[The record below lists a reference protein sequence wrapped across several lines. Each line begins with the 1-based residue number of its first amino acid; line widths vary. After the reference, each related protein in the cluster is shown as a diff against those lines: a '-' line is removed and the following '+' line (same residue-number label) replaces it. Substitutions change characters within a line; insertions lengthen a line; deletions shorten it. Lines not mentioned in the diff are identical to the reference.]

1 MGKTALI
8 HPLII
13 TNQFPPN
20 FDGVGDYS
28 YHLQSLLI
36 REGVQV
42 GVITSNND
50 SKTPLAANLFPII
63 HKWNFH
69 GCMKLY
75 KLVKQ
80 KNTNCLLIQ
89 YVPYAFNKSGFPLI
103 FIFFIGLF
111 RIQGVHIHTNFHE
124 VSIRIKGESLISK
137 IRAVLQ
143 RILAYLLCVF
153 SDTIQ
158 TSNKYYASLL
168 YPFKVAILPIPSN
181 FEFVIPT
188 PLSKLN
194 ESGNSLTISA
204 NANRCTPV
212 LLNSIAILKQL
223 VKHNIR
229 LYIIGRAYPTDLVAI
244 NQLLSEYDLINE
256 TSFFVNDK
264 AETIVQVLLESD
276 IFIQLESVSPHGYG
290 GVSSKSGTTA
300 AAMHLGIPII
310 STCGDMTDQE
320 LFKQGENI
328 CLVPFND
335 PNIIS
340 EKIVELFKN
349 KGYHTALSTNA
360 KESYNSH
367 FAWINTLNYHLN
379 SVLKNN
385 N

>member
-20 FDGVGDYS
+20 YDGVGDYS

-63 HKWNFH
+63 NKWNFH
-69 GCMKLY
+69 GCLKLY

-89 YVPYAFNKSGFPLI
+89 YVPYSFNKSGFPLM
-103 FIFFIGLF
+103 FILFIGLF
-111 RIQGVHIHTNFHE
+111 RIQGVRIHTSFHE
-124 VSIRIKGESLISK
+124 VSTRIKGESFISI
-137 IRAVLQ
+137 IRAILQ
-143 RILAYLLCVF
+143 RILAYFLCLF
-153 SDTIQ
+153 SNSIQ
-158 TSNKYYASLL
+158 TSNKYYASLIF
-168 YPFKVAILPIPSN
+168 PFKANIIPIPSN
-181 FEFVIPT
+181 FEFVT
-188 PLSKLN
+188 PLAKPN
-194 ESGNSLTISA
+194 ESGNSLTIST

-223 VKHNIR
+223 VKHDIW
-229 LYIIGRAYPTDLVAI
+229 LYIIGRAYPTDLLTI
-244 NQLLSEYDLINE
+244 NQLLIKYDLINE

-264 AETIVQVLLESD
+264 AEIIVQALLESD

-320 LFKQGENI
+320 LFKHAENI

-335 PNIIS
+335 PNRIA
-340 EKIVELFKN
+340 EKTLELFNN
-349 KGYHTALSTNA
+349 KGYYYTISTNA
-360 KESYNSH
+360 KQSYDRH
-367 FAWINTLNYHLN
+367 FAWRNTLNYHLN
-379 SVLKNN
+379 SVFKNN